1 MLYFSEANAKIET
14 LGKVLGLVKGEK
26 IYSLDLLS
34 GYTCPGAKDCHSKV
48 VLDAAGKRS
57 VKDGR
62 YTQFRCFSAS
72 QEVLFPAVY
81 KNRLRNWECI
91 KACRGP
97 SQVCDLILAGLPPKC
112 KVLRYHV
119 AGDFF
124 KYTYLLGAV
133 RAAEQR
139 PDVLFYAYTKSL
151 PFVHRLYLDGYDLS
165 FLYKGVLLHNFLL
178 TGSAGGKY
186 DHLIKKLEIRTAKVV
201 FSRDE
206 TAMPIDHDDS
216 HAATVG
222 GNFALLLHGTQPKG
236 SDAASAWQKIKKSEG
251 GYSRK
256 ERGARA

>member
-14 LGKVLGLVKGEK
+14 LGKYLGLGKGEK
-26 IYSLDLLS
+26 IYSLDLPA
-34 GYTCPGAKDCHSKV
+34 GYSCPGARDCLSRV
-48 VLDAAGKRS
+48 VVDEAGNKS
-57 VKDGR
+57 IKDGR
-62 YTQFRCFSAS
+62 FTQFRCFSAS
-72 QEVLFPAVY
+72 QEVVFPGTY
-81 KNRLRNWECI
+81 KRRRQNFDALRSM
-91 KACRGP
+91 RGAG
-97 SQVCDLILAGLPPKC
+97 QVCDLILATLPRKC

-119 AGDFF
+119 SGDFF
-124 KYTYLLGAV
+124 KYTHLLGAV

-151 PFVHRLYLDGYDLS
+151 PFIHRLYLDGYDLS

-178 TGSAGGKY
+178 TGSVGGKY

-236 SDAASAWQKIKKSEG
+236 SEAAEAWKLVKKSEG

-256 ERGARA
+256 

>member
-97 SQVCDLILAGLPPKC
+97 SQVCDLILAGLPPNVVRC
-112 KVLRYHV
+112 FATTLR
-119 AGDFF
+119 GTSSSIP
-124 KYTYLLGAV
+124 TYWGLCVPLSNV
-133 RAAEQR
+133 PMCCSTHTPRVF
-139 PDVLFYAYTKSL
+139 PLF
-151 PFVHRLYLDGYDLS
+151 HRLYLDGYDLS

-178 TGSAGGKY
+178 TGSAGGK
-186 DHLIKKLEIRTAKVV
+186 V
-201 FSRDE
+201 
-206 TAMPIDHDDS
+206 
-216 HAATVG
+216 
-222 GNFALLLHGTQPKG
+222 
-236 SDAASAWQKIKKSEG
+236 
-251 GYSRK
+251 
-256 ERGARA
+256 